1 MHRPELDRLIP
12 SLQAGDTLVITKLDR
27 IARTAAQGS
36 TLIDG
41 LLQQNISVHVLNMGL
56 MDNSP
61 TGKLIRHILFAFSEF
76 ERDMIVERTQEGRQ
90 IARLR
95 PDYREGRPGYP
106 RRRIELALALLE
118 TSTYKEV
125 EASTGIS
132 KSTLQR
138 WKRKYELME
147 DSHEYTNNLSNQ

>member
-1 MHRPELDRLIP
+1 
-12 SLQAGDTLVITKLDR
+12 
-27 IARTAAQGS
+27 
-36 TLIDG
+36 
-41 LLQQNISVHVLNMGL
+41 

-61 TGKLIRHILFAFSEF
+61 TGKLIRHILFAFAEF